1 MKNLFLSFLLA
12 LVFTSPLMAQ
22 NMTLAD
28 NAYAYSFKG
37 HDGKDIKLAD
47 YAGKVV
53 LVVNTASQCGFTPQ
67 YEELQKLHENYKD
80 KGLVVLGIP
89 SDNFGGQE
97 FGSDA
102 EIKKF
107 TQEKFHIT
115 FPLTTKTDVVG
126 DKAHPFYDWA
136 AKQDN
141 SGLLGA
147 RPRWNFHKFLIDR
160 RGQLAGSFI
169 SSVSPLSTTI
179 TKAIDAALQTAP

>member
-1 MKNLFLSFLLA
+1 MKNLLLSLFFSLF
-12 LVFTSPLMAQ
+12 FTSPLMAQ
-22 NMTLAD
+22 NMTPAD

-37 HDGKDIKLAD
+37 NDGKEIKISD

-53 LVVNTASQCGFTPQ
+53 LIVNTASQCGFTPQ
-67 YEELQKLHENYKD
+67 YEELQKLHETYKD

-115 FPLTTKTDVVG
+115 FPLAAKTDVVG
-126 DKAHPFYDWA
+126 NAPHPFYDWA
-136 AKQDN
+136 AQQEKA
-141 SGLLGA
+141 GLLGA
-147 RPRWNFHKFLIDR
+147 RPRWNFHKFLINR
-160 RGQLAGSFI
+160 HGQLAGSFI
-169 SSVSPLSTTI
+169 SSVSPLSATMTQ
-179 TKAIDAALQTAP
+179 AIDAALQQPQ